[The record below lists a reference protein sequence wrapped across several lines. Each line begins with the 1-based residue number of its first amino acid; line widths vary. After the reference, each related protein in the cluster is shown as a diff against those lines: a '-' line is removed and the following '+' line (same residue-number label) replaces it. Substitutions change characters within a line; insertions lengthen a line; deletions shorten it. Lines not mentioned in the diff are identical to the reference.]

1 MSVSRRRVV
10 SDKILRETEIKY
22 KTNGSIGETK
32 RLNGESVLGERDQ
45 RLSVTKNATKQD
57 EQNESAAYS
66 SGPSMDYILIS
77 SREPVENLN

>member
-10 SDKILRETEIKY
+10 SDKILRETEINY
-22 KTNGSIGETK
+22 KTNGSMV
-32 RLNGESVLGERDQ
+32 RLRDLTVSVLGERDQ

-57 EQNESAAYS
+57 EQKESAAYS

-77 SREPVENLN
+77 CREPVENLN

>member
-22 KTNGSIGETK
+22 KTNGSLV
-32 RLNGESVLGERDQ
+32 RLRDLTVRVLGERDL

-66 SGPSMDYILIS
+66 SGPSMDSILIS